1 MIDPNEFLYSL
12 GMALQYGGSIFLCL
26 YTIFEYILHK
36 DDRISEWDFGDLD
49 DPSNTPEVISQ
60 KEQQK
65 KVRNLS
71 SNIITIVYV
80 IAGFAMEY
88 WVDKPVGKSLFP
100 EIIIMIICLLL
111 ISVIILGIASNI
123 CCKGDTG
130 REILNAS
137 TIRSHEDLMKLY
149 RQQLR
154 SEKIKFT
161 GEEKIIMLIAILF
174 ASAAGL
180 FMIMNQ
186 EELAIICYV
195 GSALSIVIIFIH
207 YEKAEVKD
215 GNRKKWNEFH
225 ENRVNLLIKS
235 LRVLGI
241 DYQNHDQIM
250 DYLEFCKEQRDKSGK
265 DKSVSKF
272 GSAVLSVFIVPF
284 FLSLVEQ
291 LGNKQSNPMS
301 LVRLFAAVLF
311 VIFAI
316 IMICFAIYQIVTPV
330 LNRAETEYDSFIRDI
345 EELAIFNNSERI
357 KKIEQRVN
365 GDSDG
370 STFNVNIA
378 IDK

>member
-1 MIDPNEFLYSL
+1 MIDANEFIYSL
-12 GMALQYGGSIFLCL
+12 GMALQYSGSIFLCL

-88 WVDKPVGKSLFP
+88 WVDKPVGKSLFL

-111 ISVIILGIASNI
+111 ISVIILGIASNR

-130 REILNAS
+130 REILTDSN
-137 TIRSHEDLMKLY
+137 IRSHEDLMKLY
-149 RQQLR
+149 RQQLH

-174 ASAAGL
+174 ASVAGL

-195 GSALSIVIIFIH
+195 GSALSIVIMFIH
-207 YEKAEVKD
+207 YEKAEVKE
-215 GNRKKWNEFH
+215 GNRQKWNEFH
-225 ENRVNLLIKS
+225 EKRLVILINS
-235 LRVLGI
+235 LPVLGI
-241 DYQNHDQIM
+241 DYKNHDQIM

-272 GSAVLSVFIVPF
+272 RSAVLSVFIVPF
-284 FLSLVEQ
+284 FLLLVEQ

-301 LVRLFAAVLF
+301 LVRLFVAMF
-311 VIFAI
+311 FIIFAV
-316 IMICFAIYQIVTPV
+316 IMICFVIYQIMTSV

-345 EELAIFNNSERI
+345 EELAIFNKSEHIRE
-357 KKIEQRVN
+357 IEQRVN
-365 GDSDG
+365 DNSD
-370 STFNVNIA
+370 TKN
-378 IDK
+378 

>member
-1 MIDPNEFLYSL
+1 MIDANEFLYSL

-60 KEQQK
+60 KEHQK
-65 KVRNLS
+65 QVRNFS

-100 EIIIMIICLLL
+100 EIIVMILCLLL

-123 CCKGDTG
+123 CCKGDTS

-161 GEEKIIMLIAILF
+161 GEEKLINLIAILF
-174 ASAAGL
+174 VSAAGL
-180 FMIMNQ
+180 CMIMNQ
-186 EELAIICYV
+186 GELAIICYV
-195 GSALSIVIIFIH
+195 GSALSIVIMFIH
-207 YEKAEVKD
+207 YERTEVKES
-215 GNRKKWNEFH
+215 NRKKWNEFH
-225 ENRVNLLIKS
+225 ENRLILLIKS

-265 DKSVSKF
+265 DKSVSRF
-272 GSAVLSVFIVPF
+272 WLAVLSVFIVPF
-284 FLSLVEQ
+284 LLLLFEE
-291 LGNKQSNPMS
+291 LGNTLSNPKSIMK
-301 LVRLFAAVLF
+301 LFAVVFF
-311 VIFAI
+311 VIFAV
-316 IMICFAIYQIVTPV
+316 IMICFAIYQIMTPV

-345 EELAIFNNSERI
+345 EELAIFNYSDRL
-357 KKIEQRVN
+357 KKIEPRVN
-365 GDSDG
+365 GNSD
-370 STFNVNIA
+370 TKN
-378 IDK
+378 

>member
-1 MIDPNEFLYSL
+1 MIDANKFLYSL
-12 GMALQYGGSIFLCL
+12 EGAFQCCGAILLCL
-26 YTIFEYILHK
+26 YFIFGYILHK
-36 DDRISEWDFGDLD
+36 NDQTSDGDYGDMD
-49 DPSNTPEVISQ
+49 DPDNTPEVISQ
-60 KEQQK
+60 RENK
-65 KVRNLS
+65 KNVRNVYL
-71 SNIITIVYV
+71 NIIAVVYV
-80 IAGFAMEY
+80 IAGFVLEY
-88 WVDKPVGKSLFP
+88 LLDKPAGYFLLP
-100 EIIIMIICLLL
+100 EIFIMVLCLWL
-111 ISVIILGIASNI
+111 ISVIISGIASNI

-130 REILNAS
+130 RENLTDS

-225 ENRVNLLIKS
+225 ENRLNLLIKS

-301 LVRLFAAVLF
+301 LVRLFVAMF
-311 VIFAI
+311 FIIFAV
-316 IMICFAIYQIVTPV
+316 IMICFVIYQIMTSV

-345 EELAIFNNSERI
+345 EELAIFNYSDRI
-357 KKIEQRVN
+357 KKIAQRVN
-365 GDSDG
+365 GDSD
-370 STFNVNIA
+370 TKNKF
-378 IDK
+378 

>member
-1 MIDPNEFLYSL
+1 
-12 GMALQYGGSIFLCL
+12 
-26 YTIFEYILHK
+26 
-36 DDRISEWDFGDLD
+36 
-49 DPSNTPEVISQ
+49 
-60 KEQQK
+60 
-65 KVRNLS
+65 
-71 SNIITIVYV
+71 
-80 IAGFAMEY
+80 
-88 WVDKPVGKSLFP
+88 
-100 EIIIMIICLLL
+100 
-111 ISVIILGIASNI
+111 
-123 CCKGDTG
+123 
-130 REILNAS
+130 
-137 TIRSHEDLMKLY
+137 MKLY

-225 ENRVNLLIKS
+225 ENRLNLLIKS

-250 DYLEFCKEQRDKSGK
+250 DYLEFRKEQRDKSGK

>member
-1 MIDPNEFLYSL
+1 MIDTNEFLYSL
-12 GMALQYGGSIFLCL
+12 GMALQYSGSIFLCL

-36 DDRISEWDFGDLD
+36 DDRISDWDFGDLD

-65 KVRNLS
+65 KVRNFS

-100 EIIIMIICLLL
+100 EIIIMILCLLL
-111 ISVIILGIASNI
+111 ISVIISGIASNI

-130 REILNAS
+130 REILTAS

-154 SEKIKFT
+154 SEKLKFT

-186 EELAIICYV
+186 KELAIICYV
-195 GSALSIVIIFIH
+195 GSALFIVIMFIH

-225 ENRVNLLIKS
+225 EKRLILLIKS

-265 DKSVSKF
+265 DKSVS
-272 GSAVLSVFIVPF
+272 
-284 FLSLVEQ
+284 
-291 LGNKQSNPMS
+291 
-301 LVRLFAAVLF
+301 
-311 VIFAI
+311 
-316 IMICFAIYQIVTPV
+316 
-330 LNRAETEYDSFIRDI
+330 
-345 EELAIFNNSERI
+345 
-357 KKIEQRVN
+357 
-365 GDSDG
+365 
-370 STFNVNIA
+370 
-378 IDK
+378 

>member
-88 WVDKPVGKSLFP
+88 WVDKPGGKSLFP

-195 GSALSIVIIFIH
+195 GSALSIVVMFIH

-225 ENRVNLLIKS
+225 ENRLNLLIKS

-284 FLSLVEQ
+284 LLLLFEE

-301 LVRLFAAVLF
+301 LVRLFVAVF
-311 VIFAI
+311 FIIFAV

-345 EELAIFNNSERI
+345 EELAIFNNSDRI

-365 GDSDG
+365 GNSDG